1 MVKHN
6 KSICSNT
13 CTPATLNSLSQCET
27 FEDYICN
34 WMPVWET
41 AFDEGFKK
49 CPKHCKL
56 TEYTGE
62 LSADYNY
69 DNDGWITWEYIFDN
83 ELIEVY
89 EEYLMYDIIGLIGT
103 VGGTMGL
110 FIGFSFFD
118 ISSTVIHFIFSFH
131 RD

>member
-1 MVKHN
+1 MQDYLCNFIPISETASEGYK
-6 KSICSNT
+6 T
-13 CTPATLNSLSQCET
+13 CT
-27 FEDYICN
+27 
-34 WMPVWET
+34 
-41 AFDEGFKK
+41 
-49 CPKHCKL
+49 KHCKL

-62 LSADYNY
+62 LSAHYNF

-118 ISSTVIHFIFSFH
+118 VSSTVIHFIFSFH
-131 RD
+131 HD